1 MNNLYNLYIEFLN
14 QFGIPE
20 IFGAVTYTI
29 LPFIII
35 AAVLILTV
43 LFLVLFERKLLAY
56 FVQRKGP
63 NRVGI
68 YGSLQTVADAI
79 KLLFKE
85 NIEIKAS
92 DKIIFNIAPIL
103 SLTPVLIIWGLLPYT
118 DNFEFMRLNY
128 SLLFYV
134 ALTFFPLIAV
144 FLAGYASNNKYSYIG
159 AIRSVVQGI
168 SFELPILFVILSISI
183 LSSSFNLYEIAKAQN
198 HYGIFSWYVFPCL
211 LGFLIILAAIPVEL
225 NRCPFDLSE
234 AESELISGYNT
245 EYSGMRF
252 ALFFL
257 AEYSLLFASSA
268 LLAVLFFG
276 GYNSPF
282 GQYISAIIFG
292 NGILASVLT
301 YVEQIFWFFLKT
313 FLIVSFYIWI
323 RATLPRIPAHKLI
336 NLSWKYLLPASIIN
350 FIIILIFKLIF
361 GGVEC

>member
-14 QFGIPE
+14 QYDIPE
-20 IFGAVTYTI
+20 IFGAVTFAI
-29 LPFIII
+29 LPFLIIVT
-35 AAVLILTV
+35 VLIFTV

-68 YGSLQTVADAI
+68 YGSLQTVADAL

-85 NIEIKAS
+85 NINIKAS

-103 SLTPVLIIWGLLPYT
+103 SFTPVIIIWGLLPYT
-118 DNFEFMRLNY
+118 NNFEFMQFNY
-128 SLLFYV
+128 SLLFYI

-159 AIRSVVQGI
+159 ALRAVVQGI

-183 LSSSFNLYEIAKAQN
+183 LASSLNLYEITNAQN
-198 HYGIFSWYVFPCL
+198 NFGIFSWYIFPCF
-211 LGFLIILAAIPVEL
+211 LGFLIMLMAIPAEL

-234 AESELISGYNT
+234 AESELIAGYNT

-282 GQYISAIIFG
+282 GQYISSILFG
-292 NGILASVLT
+292 ESILAQLLI
-301 YVEQIFWFFLKT
+301 YPEQIFWFFLKT
-313 FLIVSFYIWI
+313 FLIVSFYIWV
-323 RATLPRIPAHKLI
+323 RATLPRIPTHKLI

-350 FIIILIFKLIF
+350 FIIVLIVKVIF